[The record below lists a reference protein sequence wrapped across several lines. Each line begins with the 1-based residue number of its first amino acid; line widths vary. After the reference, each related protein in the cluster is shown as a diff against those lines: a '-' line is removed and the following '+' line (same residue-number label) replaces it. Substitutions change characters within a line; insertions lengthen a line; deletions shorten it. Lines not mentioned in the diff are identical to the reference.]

1 METNVEHQKNAELE
15 VEEDHNKKN
24 ENNEH
29 TLHNQENHELKNNQ
43 VKDVSK
49 VNDENKEAQDVQEVL
64 KKLEEIITKDEKN
77 NELNEGLFNVIMATY
92 YSVTLVA
99 ILSLL
104 TIIINLAF
112 AIALTVTWSNNHVDF
127 TFCPKNV
134 FTWSQGLYIMLYIS
148 FGFELIYVI
157 LYCLSDPDN
166 RPKAFSQ
173 IKGYLVG
180 IPHFVFLIGSM
191 VVYFRMD
198 VPEICGT
205 LHQTLLAYIITF
217 WVSAGLNC
225 LLGCGLIC
233 YFACLI
239 SKAEN

>member
-1 METNVEHQKNAELE
+1 METNVEHPKNVELE
-15 VEEDHNKKN
+15 VIEDHNKKN

-29 TLHNQENHELKNNQ
+29 TIHNPDNHEQVNNQ
-43 VKDVSK
+43 MKDVSK
-49 VNDENKEAQDVQEVL
+49 VNEENKDVHDAL
-64 KKLEEIITKDEKN
+64 KKIEEIISNEEKE
-77 NELNEGLFNVIMATY
+77 NEINEGLVNVVMATY

-112 AIALTVTWSNNHVDF
+112 AIALTVTWSKNHVDF

-148 FGFELIYVI
+148 FGFEFIYVI
-157 LYCLSDPDN
+157 LYCLSDPDS

-173 IKGYLVG
+173 IKGCLVG

-198 VPEICGT
+198 VPEVCGT

-225 LLGCGLIC
+225 LLGCGLVC

-239 SKAEN
+239 SKAK